1 MNHQCCCPLLHF
13 PPARDF
19 PCGIVSDIVQL
30 NEGSPM
36 PDEGKSPLKTLTLL
50 VLTVLA
56 RLWLMIG
63 CRKMYAQIVV
73 KTWLLLLRMLL
84 LLLLIGV
91 RLWWRGIIVTIVT
104 GRDSRFNGGIVV
116 VGREMRGRRVSR

>member
-1 MNHQCCCPLLHF
+1 MAGPLE
-13 PPARDF
+13 RGSTVV
-19 PCGIVSDIVQL
+19 PCQKKA
-30 NEGSPM
+30 
-36 PDEGKSPLKTLTLL
+36 KSPLKTLTLL

-73 KTWLLLLRMLL
+73 KTWLLLLLRMLL